1 MTRSILISG
10 ASGLVGSALLSAL
23 AKEGHRLVKLVRRD
37 SGGPDEIT
45 WDPEKEMDPG
55 SLEGF
60 DAVVHLAGEP
70 IFGFWTDEKKKRIYE
85 SRVVGTRTL
94 CNGLANCQRKPRTLI
109 SASAI
114 GYYGDRGAELLT
126 EASPP
131 GTGFF
136 SEVAMAW
143 EAATQPARDAGIRV
157 VNLRVSLVLDANGGA
172 LKLMLPAFKLGLG
185 GRIGSGRQ
193 YISWITLSDIVRVI
207 QFALDTEV
215 LSGPV
220 NAAAPNPVSNA
231 EFTKTLAGVVHRPA
245 FFPVPTFLMEALP
258 GGMGKEAL
266 LASERVI
273 PKRLL
278 DSVFKFEHPELEHAL
293 RTILGKNA

>member
-37 SGGPDEIT
+37 SGGPHEIT
-45 WDPEKEMDPG
+45 WNPEKEMNPG

-70 IFGFWTDEKKKRIYE
+70 VFGLWSDEKKKRIYE
-85 SRVVGTRTL
+85 SRVVGTQTL
-94 CNGLANCQRKPRTLI
+94 CNGLANCQRKPKTLI

-136 SEVAMAW
+136 PEVAMAW
-143 EAATQPARDAGIRV
+143 EAATQPARDASIRV

-172 LKLMLPAFKLGLG
+172 LKLMLPAFKLGVG

-193 YISWITLSDIVRVI
+193 YMSWITLSDIVRVI
-207 QFALDTEV
+207 QFALDSEV

-220 NAAAPNPVSNA
+220 NAATPNPVTNA
-231 EFTKTLAGVVHRPA
+231 EFTKTLARVVHRPA
-245 FFPVPTFLMEALP
+245 FFPLPTFLIEALP
-258 GGMGKEAL
+258 GGMGREAFL
-266 LASERVI
+266 TSERVA
-273 PKRLL
+273 PMKLQQ
-278 DSVFKFEHPELEHAL
+278 SGFKFQDAELESVL
-293 RTILGKNA
+293 RKLLGGT